1 MTGILIGIILALIM
15 FNISQYRLARGRDAH
30 LFYIRDKLRT
40 IIEENQTEKV
50 LLFTNDPA
58 LKNLLVELN
67 RLLEKKNEEFL
78 KHAKK
83 EVGIRKMLANI
94 SHDLK
99 TPLTVV
105 IGLIETIVC
114 DKEMT
119 KEARKQTLLKVQT
132 KTSEIL
138 QLINKFFD
146 LARLESGDKA
156 LPLIYV
162 NINEICKNNLL
173 FHYNDIESAG
183 LEAIID
189 IPDQP
194 MYALGNEEAL
204 DRILQNL
211 ISNAVR
217 YGKEGLTVGL
227 TLRGDDSHVYIDV
240 WDRGKGIGESHSDK
254 VFERMYTL
262 EDSRNRLYQGS
273 GLGLTIT
280 KRLVEHLHGEITL
293 KSHPF
298 VRTTFTIR
306 LKSLKGED

>member
-40 IIEENQTEKV
+40 IIEKNQTEKV

-156 LPLIYV
+156 LPLTYV

-262 EDSRNRLYQGS
+262 EDSRTDS
-273 GLGLTIT
+273 I
-280 KRLVEHLHGEITL
+280 KEA
-293 KSHPF
+293 
-298 VRTTFTIR
+298 
-306 LKSLKGED
+306 DWA